1 MQNKVSRK
9 FLNFKFILIMKQFT
23 LLFAALFLS
32 FSLFAQ
38 TGKISGKVVDQKT
51 GETLIGVA
59 VMIDGTTRGMQTD
72 LDGLYILEGLAEG
85 NYALN
90 FSYIGYATKKI
101 ENIAVKNSQTAHVDL
116 ALGEASLTIDAVT
129 VTATRKKEAV
139 STVLAIQKNSV
150 TLSDVLS
157 GETIRRSPDRNVG
170 DAIKRVSGVTI
181 QDNKFPVVR
190 GLNDRYNVAFV
201 NGVLLPSTEPDRKAF
216 SFDIFP
222 ANLIDNIVVNKAA
235 TPDMPAD
242 FAGGLI
248 QLNTKDIPDENFVQ
262 ASVGININ
270 SETMGKD
277 FYRSSTQSA
286 TDWLGIDNGKR
297 AIPAGVPTQQLQ
309 TLSNDQRIAAGKL
322 FLNDWQVENRGT
334 AIPGI
339 NAQLSSGFSKRV
351 GDVGR
356 FGGVLAFNYS
366 RNERI
371 NNFKRDFYTP
381 SGEAIFNYNENRY
394 QNSYLNGALANFS
407 YKINDFNKIS
417 FKNNYNISTEINNTI
432 RSGEDVENYRVEKG
446 TTISRYQ
453 SNQFLASQ
461 VTGEHLL
468 KQDGLKI
475 HWLGGYNDITRNAP
489 NWNQITINRASDE
502 PSNPFTVFAQGNSAS
517 PTGIGKQFFKL
528 REKSYV
534 GNLNLSY
541 PFKVGGL
548 THNVKGG
555 LMLNSR
561 NRDYDVRQFSIATVR
576 NSTAFPIDEKSTLSS
591 IFTNDKFNTTPSG
604 FMMGEVS
611 QPEFSYDAETKNNAA
626 YVMVDNKFTDKLRLI
641 WGVRYENYVVSLTGK
656 GQTKKAVDNATFNRL
671 LPSFNFLY
679 SVTDKSNFRISGSQT
694 VSRPELRELAP
705 FFFYD
710 VLNQFG
716 RSGNPTLVQTDIY
729 NGDIRY
735 EIFPEG
741 GQMFSIS
748 GFYKYFK
755 NPVEER
761 LNAASVGNVQAE
773 YYNAESARNL
783 GIEIEARKSLNFL
796 GQAPILDDFTVFSNV
811 AFINSR
817 VKTGKETGDGR
828 QLQGQSPYTV
838 NAGLQYNN
846 VESGLNSTILF
857 NQIGR
862 RILFVGDGKAGLFPI
877 VWENPRPLL
886 DFQIGK
892 RIMQKGEIKFT
903 ISDIINRPFKF
914 YQDINT
920 NGKLEERPVDNP
932 YISYRPGTTFALSF
946 SYKL

>member
-1 MQNKVSRK
+1 MKFHANYSTIKVSPK
-9 FLNFKFILIMKQFT
+9 MKQFT
-23 LLFAALFLS
+23 LILSALF
-32 FSLFAQ
+32 FSISIFAQ
-38 TGKISGKVVDQKT
+38 TGKIAGKVIDQKT

-59 VMIDGTTRGMQTD
+59 VMIDVTTRGMQTD
-72 LDGLYILEGLAEG
+72 MDGQYILEGLAEG

-90 FSYIGYATKKI
+90 FSYIGYTTKKI
-101 ENIAVKNSQTAHVDL
+101 ENIAIKNGQTVNVDL
-116 ALGEASLTIDAVT
+116 ALSEASLTIDAVT

-270 SETMGKD
+270 SETSGKN

-286 TDWLGIDNGKR
+286 TDWLGLDNGKR
-297 AIPAGVPTQQLQ
+297 AIPSGVPAQQLQ
-309 TLSNDQRIAAGKL
+309 SLPNEQRIAAGKL
-322 FLNDWQVENRGT
+322 FLNDWEVENRGT
-334 AIPGI
+334 AVPGF
-339 NAQLSSGFSKRV
+339 NAQLSSGFSKKV
-351 GDVGR
+351 GEVGR
-356 FGGVLAFNYS
+356 FGGIVALNYS

-371 NNFKRDFYTP
+371 NSFKRDFYTP
-381 SGEAIFNYNENRY
+381 SGEAIFNYTENRY
-394 QNSYLNGALANFS
+394 LNSFLNGALANFS

-417 FKNNYNISTEINNTI
+417 FKNNYNISTEVNNTV
-432 RSGEDVENYRVEKG
+432 RNGEDVENNRLEKG

-453 SNQFLASQ
+453 SNQFLATQ

-475 HWLGGYNDITRNAP
+475 HWIGGYNDITRNAP

-534 GNLNLSY
+534 GNLDLSY
-541 PFKVGGL
+541 PFKIGGL
-548 THNVKGG
+548 SQSIKGG
-555 LMLNSR
+555 MMLSSR
-561 NRDYDVRQFSIATVR
+561 TREYNVRQFSVATVR
-576 NSTAFPIDEKSTLSS
+576 NSTAFPIDEKSTLTS
-591 IFTNDKFNTTPSG
+591 IFATQNFNTTPSG

-626 YVMVDNKFTDKLRLI
+626 YVMLDNKLADKLRLI
-641 WGVRYENYVVSLTGK
+641 WGLRYENYAVSLAGK
-656 GQTKKAVDNATFNRL
+656 GLTKKAVDNATFNRL

-679 SVTDKSNFRISGSQT
+679 ALTDKSNFRISGSQT

-716 RSGNPTLVQTDIY
+716 RSGNPNLVQADIY
-729 NGDIRY
+729 NADIRY

-741 GQMFSIS
+741 GQMFSVS

-755 NPVEER
+755 NPIEER

-773 YYNAESARNL
+773 YYNAESARNF
-783 GIEIEARKSLNFL
+783 GIEIEARKSLNFI
-796 GQAPILDDFTVFSNV
+796 GSSPILENLTVFSNI
-811 AFINSR
+811 ALINSR
-817 VKTGKETGDGR
+817 VKTGTNVER
-828 QLQGQSPYTV
+828 ELQGQSPYSV
-838 NAGLQYNN
+838 NAGLQYND
-846 VESGLNSTILF
+846 VESGLNTTILF
-857 NQIGR
+857 NKIGR
-862 RILFVGDGKAGLFPI
+862 RILFVGDSKAGLFPI

-892 RIMQKGEIKFT
+892 RILQKGEIKFT

-914 YQDINT
+914 YQDINN

-932 YISYRPGTTFALSF
+932 YISYRPGTTFSLSF